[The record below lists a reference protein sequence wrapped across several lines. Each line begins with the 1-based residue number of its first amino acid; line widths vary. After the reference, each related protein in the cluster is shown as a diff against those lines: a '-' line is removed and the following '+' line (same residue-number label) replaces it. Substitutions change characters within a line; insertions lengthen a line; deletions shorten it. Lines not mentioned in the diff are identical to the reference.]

1 MTETIDQTALKIQN
15 DHLLCNDCLGR
26 LCRTKETRDLS
37 EKQRGR
43 QYRSDRFK
51 DKSITHKE
59 CCFCQ
64 GVLDEISHFVEV
76 IKEDLKLYEFSTF
89 LIGCKLPD
97 DIIDKEKEIIKTYNL
112 EDVDPLKMQINRE
125 IGAALEKEWKK
136 EVSFDDPDIVIVIDT
151 SFDVLHLQIRSV
163 YFYGRYNKFSRSI
176 PQTHWSCR
184 ICQGIGC
191 RECNYRGKLYTT
203 SVEELTASPLLEVTK
218 GQSESF
224 HGCGR
229 EDVDA
234 RMLGS
239 GRPFVVEIKNPM
251 IRSIDCNKAEKRIN
265 EKGKDKIKINSLKK
279 TTKED
284 IERLKKA
291 TFNKKYEVLIEGKS
305 EFDDKKLK
313 SACKL
318 LTGVTLDQST
328 PSRVAH
334 RRADKIRRRK
344 IYKCDVAWL
353 EGNRARLQ
361 LETESGTY
369 VKELISG
376 DNGRTRPNLS
386 KLIGNPSYVLELD
399 VLEIM
404 GE

>member
-1 MTETIDQTALKIQN
+1 MTESIEETATKIQN
-15 DHLLCNDCLGR
+15 NHLLCNDCLGR
-26 LCRTKETRDLS
+26 LCRTKKTRELS
-37 EKQRGR
+37 EKQRGK
-43 QYRSDRFK
+43 QYQLK
-51 DKSITHKE
+51 KTIAHKE
-59 CCFCQ
+59 CCLCQ
-64 GVLDEISHFVEV
+64 GVLDEIDHFVKI
-76 IKEDLKLYEFSTF
+76 IKEDLKSYEFSSF

-97 DIIDKEKEIIKTYNL
+97 DIVDKEKELIESYCL
-112 EDVDPLKMQINRE
+112 DDADPLKMQINRE
-125 IGAALEKEWKK
+125 IGAILEKEWQK

-151 SFDVLHLQIRSV
+151 SFDVLYLQIKSV

-184 ICQGIGC
+184 VCQGVGC
-191 RECNYRGKLYTT
+191 RECSYRGKLYAT
-203 SVEELTASPLLEVTK
+203 SVEELVATPLLKMTNGE
-218 GQSESF
+218 SESF

-239 GRPFVVEIKNPM
+239 GRPFIVEIKNP
-251 IRSIDCNKAEKRIN
+251 ILRTIN
-265 EKGKDKIKINSLKK
+265 CEVAQDKINQAGEDKIKINSLKPTEK
-279 TTKED
+279 NN

-291 TFNKKYEVLIEGKS
+291 TFNKKYEVLIEGKN
-305 EFDDKKLK
+305 EFNGKKLK
-313 SACKL
+313 SACKHL
-318 LTGVTLDQST
+318 SSVTLDQST

-376 DNGRTRPNLS
+376 DNGRTQPNLS
-386 KLIGNPSYVLELD
+386 ELIGNPSYVLELD

>member
-1 MTETIDQTALKIQN
+1 MTETIQITATKIQN

-26 LCRTKETRDLS
+26 LLRTEETRDVS

-43 QYRSDRFK
+43 QYQT
-51 DKSITHKE
+51 DKSKTISHKE
-59 CCFCQ
+59 CCLCQ
-64 GVLDEISHFVEV
+64 GVLDEINHFVEI
-76 IKEDLKLYEFSTF
+76 IKEDLKPYEFSSF
-89 LIGCKLPD
+89 LIGCRLPD
-97 DIIDKEKEIIKTYNL
+97 DIVDKEKELIENYGL
-112 EDVDPLKMQINRE
+112 EDADPLKMQINRE
-125 IGAALEKEWKK
+125 IGSILEKEWKK
-136 EVSFDDPDIVIVIDT
+136 EVSFNDPDIVIVIYT
-151 SFDVLHLQIRSV
+151 SFDVLHLQIKSV

-176 PQTHWSCR
+176 PQTHWGCR
-184 ICQGIGC
+184 VCQGVGC
-191 RECNYRGKLYTT
+191 RECSYRGKLYAT
-203 SVEELTASPLLEVTK
+203 SVEELAANPLLELTQ
-218 GQSESF
+218 GESESF

-234 RMLGS
+234 RMLGL
-239 GRPFVVEIKNPM
+239 GRPFVVEIKNP
-251 IRSIDCNKAEKRIN
+251 ILRSINCEAAQQMIN
-265 EKGKDKIKINSLKK
+265 ESAEEKIKINSLKPTDK
-279 TTKED
+279 SD

-291 TFNKKYEVLIEGKS
+291 TFNKKYEVLIEGKQDF
-305 EFDDKKLK
+305 EDKKFK
-313 SACKL
+313 SACKHL
-318 LTGVTLDQST
+318 SGVTLDQST

-376 DNGRTRPNLS
+376 DNGRTQPNLS
-386 KLIGNPSYVLELD
+386 ELIGNPSYVLELD

>member
-1 MTETIDQTALKIQN
+1 MTQTMKQTARKIQH

-26 LCRTKETRDLS
+26 LLRTKETKDLS
-37 EKQRGR
+37 EKQRGK
-43 QYRSDRFK
+43 QYRSDK
-51 DKSITHKE
+51 DKTISHKE
-59 CCFCQ
+59 CSLCQ
-64 GVLDEISHFVEV
+64 GVIDEINHFVEI
-76 IKEDLKLYEFSTF
+76 IKEDLQPYEFASF

-97 DIIDKEKEIIKTYNL
+97 DIIDKEKAITETYHL

-125 IGAALEKEWKK
+125 LGAILEKEWQK

-151 SFDVLHLQIRSV
+151 SFDVLHLQIKSV

-176 PQTHWSCR
+176 PQTHWACR
-184 ICQGIGC
+184 VCQGIGC

-203 SVEELTASPLLEVTK
+203 SVEELTALPILDLTK
-218 GQSESF
+218 GESESF

-251 IRSIDCNKAEKRIN
+251 IRSIECSKAQKMIN
-265 EKGKDKIKINSLKK
+265 ELGKDKIKINSLKK
-279 TTKED
+279 TSKED

-291 TFNKKYEVLIEGKS
+291 TFNKKYEVLIEGKT
-305 EFDDKKLK
+305 EFDSKTLK
-313 SACKL
+313 SACKHL
-318 LTGVTLDQST
+318 SGVTLDQST

-344 IYKCDVAWL
+344 IYKCDAAWL

-369 VKELISG
+369 VK
-376 DNGRTRPNLS
+376 
-386 KLIGNPSYVLELD
+386 
-399 VLEIM
+399 
-404 GE
+404 